1 MLNREQFQDA
11 IAQEEQIRRMGQLNP
26 DKGFVGNG
34 FWWGSYPA
42 YTDQR
47 SGFLQNES
55 YGPPNAPISPMGETA
70 SASEGSG
77 VSAVGGMASN

>member
-11 IAQEEQIRRMGQLNP
+11 IAQEEQIRKKGRLNP
-26 DKGFVGNG
+26 GTGFVGNG
-34 FWWGSYPA
+34 FWWAGYPT
-42 YTDQR
+42 YTDQL
-47 SGFLQNES
+47 SGFGQNQS
-55 YGPPNAPISPMGETA
+55 YGPPNDPVSPMGETA